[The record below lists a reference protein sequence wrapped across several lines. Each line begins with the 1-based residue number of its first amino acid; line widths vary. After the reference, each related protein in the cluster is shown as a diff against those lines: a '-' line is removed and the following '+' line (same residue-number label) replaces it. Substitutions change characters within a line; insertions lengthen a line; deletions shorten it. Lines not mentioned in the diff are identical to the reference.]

1 MAGRLG
7 VDMPITRAV
16 CRVLADH
23 RQARAAADEL
33 LQREPKAER

>member
-7 VDMPITRAV
+7 VDMPVTRAV

-23 RQARAAADEL
+23 TQARAAAAAL
-33 LQREPKAER
+33 LQREPRAER